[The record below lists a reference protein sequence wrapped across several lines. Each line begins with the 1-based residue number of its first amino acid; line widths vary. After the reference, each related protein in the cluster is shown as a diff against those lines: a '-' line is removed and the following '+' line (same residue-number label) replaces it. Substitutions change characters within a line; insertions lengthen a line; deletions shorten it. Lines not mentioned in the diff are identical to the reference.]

1 MIYTFDSTQAG
12 APVLS
17 GTAGALATVLKAC
30 LVDGF
35 GASAVA
41 SLVVTGGIAKANF
54 AASHPYRAGTVG
66 RIAGATPSSLNGDK
80 VIVATTSSSV
90 SFAAPGVPDGAATG
104 TITSRIAPAGWQE
117 LFSGTVTNVL
127 VVKPTVI
134 EATGCV
140 LRIDDGG
147 TTNARV
153 RGYESMS
160 DAVTG
165 IGPIPLDS
173 QAAGGL
179 WWSKSNAANGAA
191 RPWWL
196 WADERGFYL
205 AVSPQGADDRYTLFY
220 AGDCASTKSGDAW
233 GFLLTGNL
241 SDQTGVTWLPDGCCG
256 WSSRNARGGMYLA
269 RSHTGVG
276 QAVLASRYGS
286 HHNGVAA
293 EAYAGTSG
301 YSWGAYP
308 NGPNNG
314 LMTGALEAYAL
325 GIRGTLPGLLH
336 PVQEMGGAFA
346 TGAVVMG
353 TDDYAGRALVALR
366 VGTPSTGG
374 PVGGTVFVDA
384 AGPWSR

>member
-1 MIYTFDSTQAG
+1 MIYTFDSSQVG

-41 SLVVTGGIAKANF
+41 SLVVTGGIAKAAF
-54 AASHPYRAGTVG
+54 AASHPYRVGTVS
-66 RIAGATPSSLNGDK
+66 RIAGATPSALNGDK

-104 TITSRIAPAGWQE
+104 TITSRVAPAGWQE
-117 LFSGTVTNVL
+117 LFAGTVTNVL
-127 VVKPTVI
+127 VVKPTAV

-165 IGPIPLDS
+165 LGPIPLDS
-173 QAAGGL
+173 QASGGL
-179 WWSKSNAANGAA
+179 WWSKSSGANGTA
-191 RPWWL
+191 RPWRL

-233 GFLLTGNL
+233 SFLLTGNL
-241 SDQTGVTWLPDGCCG
+241 SDQTGVNGLPDGCCG
-256 WSSRNARGGMYLA
+256 WSSRNARSGMYLA

-276 QAVLASRYGS
+276 QAVPASRYGS
-286 HHNGVAA
+286 HHNGATA
-293 EAYAGTSG
+293 EAYAGAAG
-301 YSWGAYP
+301 YSWGVYP
-308 NGPNNG
+308 NSPNNG
-314 LMTGALEAYAL
+314 LMTGALEVYAQ
-325 GIRGTLPGLLH
+325 GIRGVLPGLLH
-336 PVQEMGGAFA
+336 PVQDMGTAFA

-353 TDDYAGRALVALR
+353 TNDYLGRTLQALR
-366 VGTPSTGG
+366 VGTPATGG
-374 PVGGTVFVDA
+374 AAGGTVFINA
-384 AGPWSR
+384 TGPWSR